1 MGEEHAEL
9 VKCGQKISGLMDP
22 DEASSGAQDLK
33 YEGRSSV
40 EMAEL
45 TSTTFFL
52 SPSLTVAWPSGF
64 WRICTFWL

>member
-22 DEASSGAQDLK
+22 DEASSGAQDLR

-45 TSTTFFL
+45 TSPTFFSLLL
-52 SPSLTVAWPSGF
+52 SL
-64 WRICTFWL
+64 